1 MNDERPRVVI
11 VAGPTAAGK
20 TSVGIELAE
29 RFGGE
34 IVSAD
39 SIQVYRFMDV
49 GSAKPRQEER
59 SRVPH
64 HMIDIRYPDEDF
76 TACDYVREARG
87 CINEISRKGKLPIV
101 VGGTGLYIRLMLG
114 GIIDLPPGD
123 PELKRRLRN
132 EATGS
137 DTESLF
143 RRLGEVDPALA
154 GTIPPRNRRRITRA
168 LEVFE
173 MTGMRLSRLQAEH
186 SFKDRPFASLFLCLV
201 PNRKLLYERIDKRVD
216 SMIENGLVEEVQN
229 LYRRGYPPCLK
240 PLQSLGYRH
249 VGMVLAGETDTRE
262 AIRLMKRDTRRYAKR
277 QLKWFRSEPEVF
289 WCDPADRQGI
299 RFIVEDFLGRSS

>member
-1 MNDERPRVVI
+1 
-11 VAGPTAAGK
+11 
-20 TSVGIELAE
+20 
-29 RFGGE
+29 
-34 IVSAD
+34 
-39 SIQVYRFMDV
+39 
-49 GSAKPRQEER
+49 
-59 SRVPH
+59 
-64 HMIDIRYPDEDF
+64 MIDIRYPDEDF
-76 TACDYVREARG
+76 TAGDYVREARG

-277 QLKWFRSEPEVF
+277 QLTWFRSEPEVF